1 MIKLV
6 GAVFIIVATTWIG
19 FEIARRF
26 SERPRQL
33 RALRS
38 ALQSLEAEIMYGHT
52 PLHEA
57 ARRLAE
63 QLSKP
68 LSTFFE
74 AFSKK
79 LTYTET
85 TVKEAWETSLRDIW
99 SSTALKQG
107 EFEIMKQFGET
118 LGRHDRISQQK
129 HIMLTLTHLE
139 REEADAIQAQATYE
153 KMVKSLGFLSG
164 LLLIIL
170 LF

>member
-1 MIKLV
+1 MKLI
-6 GAVFIIVATTWIG
+6 GAVFIIVATTWTG
-19 FEIARRF
+19 MEASRHL
-26 SERPRQL
+26 SERPKQLRQL
-33 RALRS
+33 KS

-57 ARRLAE
+57 SRRLAT

-68 LSTFFE
+68 LSNFFE
-74 AFSKK
+74 VFAEK
-79 LTYTET
+79 LMYSET
-85 TVKEAWETSLRDIW
+85 TVKDAWEESLKEVW
-99 SSTALKQG
+99 KLTALKQG

-129 HIMLTLTHLE
+129 QIMLTLTHLE
-139 REEADAIQAQATYE
+139 REESDAVDKQTKYE
-153 KMVKSLGFLSG
+153 KMVKSLGFLFG